1 VVMKIYAIEVGPIR
15 TNCYIATD
23 GTSGNAAVIDPG
35 EEPEK
40 LCAELK
46 KHGLV
51 PEAVFLTH
59 GHYDHVTALA
69 SKSCLSN
76 KPVYIHKD
84 DLFLVSGKIPKLA
97 SLLGF
102 CAVPLSGLSCY
113 EDGQTVEAA
122 GLKIKVIHTPGHTPG
137 GVCLYI
143 ESEKTLFSGDT
154 LFCRDCGR
162 VDLPL
167 GSEEQ
172 MAASLKKIL
181 ALPAEVKVYPGHGR
195 STTIASERKTF
206 ADIL

>member
-1 VVMKIYAIEVGPIR
+1 MKIYAIEVGPIR
-15 TNCYIATD
+15 TNCYIVTD
-23 GTSGNAAVIDPG
+23 GISGNAAVIDPG

-46 KHGLV
+46 KNGLV

-59 GHYDHVTALA
+59 GHYDHVTAIPNLVCA
-69 SKSCLSN
+69 AN
-76 KPVYIHKD
+76 KPVYIHKE
-84 DLFLVSGKIPKLA
+84 DLFLVSGDVPKLA
-97 SLLGF
+97 PLLGF
-102 CAVPLSGLSCY
+102 CAVPLNGLSCY
-113 EDGQTVEAA
+113 EDGQTIEAA

-154 LFCRDCGR
+154 LFFRDCGR

-167 GSEEQ
+167 GSEDQ
-172 MAASLKKIL
+172 MAASLIKIL
-181 ALPAEVKVYPGHGR
+181 ALPDDVKVYPGHGR
-195 STTIASERKTF
+195 STTIAGERKTF